1 MAVICMAKPKKKY
14 SDLLK
19 TEISYIKKKLGITK
33 IQEIDTAILKQLK
46 ERLKQLKDSRNQHMI
61 LYKLWDVILC
71 VILASFG
78 DNNSWDAIHD
88 FVIDNYLW
96 LKSFLQMTGGIPTA
110 ESYERIMGLVDSK
123 ELNQILFEFFQEIT
137 FTEKEEISLLNIDGR
152 NNNGSKKNKTIFSEE
167 KAPLNCLN
175 VYSTQYRYCIETNP
189 IQEKSN
195 EIQAVEDYLKGLN
208 LTGTIVTWD
217 ALNTQTKNIEAVRKA
232 HGDYIVPVKANQ
244 GTFYRDLIDYFDE
257 QTCEEMIAGNT
268 LSEYYTY
275 MEKSHSSIIKY
286 ECFQTS
292 DIHWYDRKDE
302 WKDMRT
308 IGMIKKTII
317 KKVKEKNTRKNAK
330 KETIYKEVT
339 TIEKR
344 YYISSRSVNA
354 EELEKAVRAHWN
366 IENKIHFHLD
376 VTFCQDKNRTSNKNA
391 LLNLEI
397 IHKFVLGCLTR
408 VKPRYNRSLQRI
420 RKHIS
425 NNFEEFFPEFI
436 CYLIVSR

>member
-1 MAVICMAKPKKKY
+1 MAKPKKKY

-195 EIQAVEDYLKGLN
+195 EIPAVEDYLKGLN

-317 KKVKEKNTRKNAK
+317 KKSKKKIQEKMRKRK
-330 KETIYKEVT
+330 Q
-339 TIEKR
+339 
-344 YYISSRSVNA
+344 S
-354 EELEKAVRAHWN
+354 
-366 IENKIHFHLD
+366 
-376 VTFCQDKNRTSNKNA
+376 
-391 LLNLEI
+391 
-397 IHKFVLGCLTR
+397 
-408 VKPRYNRSLQRI
+408 I
-420 RKHIS
+420 RKLLPSKKDII
-425 NNFEEFFPEFI
+425 FQVD
-436 CYLIVSR
+436 L

>member
-46 ERLKQLKDSRNQHMI
+46 ERLKQLKDARNQHMI

-96 LKSFLQMTGGIPTA
+96 LKSFLQMT
-110 ESYERIMGLVDSK
+110 
-123 ELNQILFEFFQEIT
+123 QILFEFFQEIT

-195 EIQAVEDYLKGLN
+195 EIPAVEDYLKGLN

-308 IGMIKKTII
+308 IGMI
-317 KKVKEKNTRKNAK
+317 TRKNAK